1 EQSTNYRNEHL
12 SPQLISTNCHCKY
25 LRKSLFSRTFYKKFK
40 NYWAVLLIS
49 FNNHNHNDEYAFLV
63 LFKTHTKQLIPW
75 SSILSSQLNKT
86 KMYKTQLLFNS
97 PNYYSASR
105 CKVLRIQDACF
116 DNNNNHNNQ
125 PPLKGHCIH
134 QTVLVLENHSNK
146 EKVYR
151 LMSPIVQYSCIQS
164 MTCKN
169 SNRSSSK
176 VMEHADQ
183 FGVALNSDI
192 QITNNTHRDLLPS
205 WSWTTKTVHR
215 FSQIIKQKFG
225 TISKINRNKYDLSSN
240 ITTTTTTNIPP
251 TTTNTTTTTP
261 TTPSNDY
268 LLNKSFQWLL
278 PLLTLFPST
287 SQQVSK
293 HMFQTPF
300 LNLSTIE

>member
-1 EQSTNYRNEHL
+1 
-12 SPQLISTNCHCKY
+12 
-25 LRKSLFSRTFYKKFK
+25 
-40 NYWAVLLIS
+40 
-49 FNNHNHNDEYAFLV
+49 
-63 LFKTHTKQLIPW
+63 
-75 SSILSSQLNKT
+75 
-86 KMYKTQLLFNS
+86 MYQTQLLFNS

-105 CKVLRIQDACF
+105 CQVLRIQDACF
-116 DNNNNHNNQ
+116 DNNNHNNQ
-125 PPLKGHCIH
+125 PLLKGHCIH
-134 QTVLVLENHSNK
+134 QTVLVLENYSNK

-151 LMSPIVQYSCIQS
+151 LMSPIAQYSCIQS

-169 SNRSSSK
+169 SNRNSSK
-176 VMEHADQ
+176 VIEHADQ

-215 FSQIIKQKFG
+215 FSQVIKQKFG

-240 ITTTTTTNIPP
+240 ITATRTTNIPP
-251 TTTNTTTTTP
+251 TTTTNTTTTTP

-268 LLNKSFQWLL
+268 LLHKSFQWLL

-300 LNLSTIE
+300 LNLSTME